1 MKSMNYPELNIQ
13 DSKTLSPLQAK
24 SIDFAYQ
31 FGKDM
36 RDFINVLGI
45 MTEQPVTEGYTIKTK
60 VADAEVDLQDGNVPE
75 GEIIPLSKVTF
86 KDATPVEIDSKFW
99 RKNTTYQAIQRFGQE
114 NAIDRTDAEIVDRIK
129 SDIRKEMFAFMSDEA
144 TPVESVRKGS
154 LQGAVAGAWGALEK
168 LFESANET
176 VVFANPMDIARYLG
190 EAQVTTQVAF
200 GVTYLDAFTGT
211 RILASNQVPEGTILA
226 TVPRN
231 LHLFYIPAASEGGNA
246 FEMIS
251 DDTGFIGLTRGMRT
265 ENASIDTLFTSGIKI
280 VPEIANGIVKVAIGQ
295 KAPTV

>member
-1 MKSMNYPELNIQ
+1 MKSMNYPEPNIQ

-99 RKNTTYQAIQRFGQE
+99 RKNTTYQAIQRYGQE
-114 NAIDRTDAEIVDRIK
+114 NAIDRADGEIVDRIK
-129 SDIRKEMFAFMSDEA
+129 SDIRKEMFAFMSGEA

-211 RILASNQVPEGTILA
+211 CILASNQVPEGTILA

-251 DDTGFIGLTRGMRT
+251 DDTGFIGLTRSMRT

-280 VPEIANGIVKVAIGQ
+280 VPEIANGIVKVEIGQ